1 MEVSE
6 DLVIVGAGI
15 GGVATALGLHR
26 LGLRSLV
33 LESADSLRASGF
45 ALTQWSNAWKAMDA
59 LGVGGLLRQHHPQL
73 RRLTV
78 TSNVTGETVTDLTFT
93 RSGESNDV
101 EVRCVSRQM
110 LVETL
115 SKQLPQGTIRFGS
128 KVVSIE
134 QDRKSCLIHLAD
146 GTLIRAKVLIG
157 CDGVNSVVAK
167 WLGLPGLVSTGRSSI
182 RGLAHYP
189 EGHGFEPRFAQFF
202 GNGAR
207 FGILPCD
214 ERTIYWFCTLLFN
227 PQDDA
232 TTKDDPLKLREI
244 VLSGIEG
251 APEAVSVV
259 EHTDLNS
266 IMCSPLRYRSP
277 WTMLWGHELC
287 KGKVTVIGDAMHPM
301 TPDIGQGGCSAL
313 EDAVVLV
320 RCLGEAL
327 LGITGSEEQRDQ
339 RVKEGLEKYVK
350 QRRGRWFRLILTAYW
365 VGRLQQS
372 GGTAI
377 SFLRNRF
384 MVGMLS
390 WVTVQTSM
398 FDCGKL
404 QG

>member
-6 DLVIVGAGI
+6 DLVIIGAGI
-15 GGVATALGLHR
+15 GGLATALGFHR

-33 LESADSLRASGF
+33 LESGDELRTSGF
-45 ALTQWSNAWKAMDA
+45 ALTQWSNAWKAMDT
-59 LGVGGLLRQHHPQL
+59 LGVGDILRQHHNQL
-73 RRLTV
+73 IRVTV
-78 TSNVTGETVTDLTFT
+78 ASNVTGETVTDLYLTG
-93 RSGESNDV
+93 SGESNV

-110 LVETL
+110 MVETL
-115 SKQLPQGTIRFGS
+115 SKQLPHGTIRFGS
-128 KVVSIE
+128 KVVSIH
-134 QDRKSCLIHLAD
+134 QDGKSYQIHLAD
-146 GTLIRAKVLIG
+146 GTLVRAKVLIG
-157 CDGVNSVVAK
+157 CDGVNSVVGK
-167 WLGLPGLVSTGRSSI
+167 WLGLPGLVSTGRSAI

-189 EGHGFEPRFAQFF
+189 EGHGLESRFAQFF
-202 GNGAR
+202 GNGVR
-207 FGILPCD
+207 FGILPCN
-214 ERTIYWFCTLLFN
+214 ERTVYWFCTLSFN
-227 PQDDA
+227 PQDEA
-232 TTKDDPLKLREI
+232 TTMDDPLKLREI

-287 KGKVTVIGDAMHPM
+287 RGKVTVAGDAMHPM

-327 LGITGSEEQRDQ
+327 LGMKGSEELRDR

-350 QRRGRWFRLILTAYW
+350 QRRIRWFGLIFTAYW
-365 VGRLQQS
+365 VGTMQQS
-372 GGTAI
+372 GSMAM
-377 SFLRNRF
+377 SFFRNRL
-384 MVGMLS
+384 MVRMLA
-390 WVTVQTSM
+390 WLTVQASM

-404 QG
+404 QE